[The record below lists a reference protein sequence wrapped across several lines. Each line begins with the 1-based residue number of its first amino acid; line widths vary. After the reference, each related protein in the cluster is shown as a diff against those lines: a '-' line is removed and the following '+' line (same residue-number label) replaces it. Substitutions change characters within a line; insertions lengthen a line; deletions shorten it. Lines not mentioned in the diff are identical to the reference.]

1 MRRRGHIDYVILIS
15 FLILLTFGF
24 VMLSSASSD
33 MGKSRFND
41 PYYYVKHQ
49 LVYGLT
55 LGLGGFLAGLFI
67 PFRKY
72 KKIAPFLLIFG
83 IGLLVMVF
91 TPLGPLIGGARRWI
105 DLGPLTLQ
113 PAEIIKLIFVVYLA
127 AWLSNGRN
135 NSRSKGFAEG
145 FLPFMAISGL
155 IGILLLLE
163 RSTSSVAIVLGT
175 AIVVYFVGGA
185 KWKYIL
191 ATFLTGALVIGLFIF
206 ITPYRWAR
214 VQTYLNPSSSDSSG
228 SSYQINQSLFTIGS
242 GGIFGVGYG
251 NSASK
256 KYLPER
262 IGDAIFAVIA
272 EEFGFIGSLLTVG
285 TFFVLVGRGLLLAR
299 RITDPMGRL
308 ILVGFSTT
316 IGIQV
321 FMHIGAVSGLIPL
334 TGVPL
339 PFVSYGGTAL
349 MVFMT
354 MVGIMLNIS
363 KNA

>member
-1 MRRRGHIDYVILIS
+1 
-15 FLILLTFGF
+15 
-24 VMLSSASSD
+24 MLSSASSD

-41 PYYYVKHQ
+41 PYYYLKHQ

-55 LGLGGFLAGLFI
+55 LGLGGFIAGLLI
-67 PFRKY
+67 PYNKY
-72 KKIAPFLLIFG
+72 KKLAPFLLVLG
-83 IGLLVMVF
+83 ILLLIAVF
-91 TPLGPLIGGARRWI
+91 TPLGPSIGGARRWI

-113 PAEIIKLIFVVYLA
+113 PAEIVKLILVIYLA
-127 AWLSNGRN
+127 AWLSGSKND
-135 NSRSKGFAEG
+135 SRRKSFSEG
-145 FLPFMAISGL
+145 FLPFAAISGL
-155 IGILLLLE
+155 IALLLLLE
-163 RSTSSVAIVLGT
+163 HSTSSVAIVLGT
-175 AIVVYFVGGA
+175 ALTVYFAGGA

-191 ATFLTGALVIGLFIF
+191 GTILAGAMIVGLFIF
-206 ITPYRWAR
+206 ATPYRLNR
-214 VQTYLNPSSSDSSG
+214 IQTYLNPAADSSG

-242 GGIFGVGYG
+242 GSIFGVGYG

-262 IGDAIFAVIA
+262 IGDAIFAIIA
-272 EEFGFIGSLLTVG
+272 EEFGFVGSVFTIGL
-285 TFFVLVGRGLLLAR
+285 FFVIVGRGLLLAR
-299 RITDPMGRL
+299 NMAEPMGRL
-308 ILVGFSTT
+308 LLVGFSTV

-349 MVFMT
+349 AVFMT
-354 MVGIMLNIS
+354 MVGIMLNVS